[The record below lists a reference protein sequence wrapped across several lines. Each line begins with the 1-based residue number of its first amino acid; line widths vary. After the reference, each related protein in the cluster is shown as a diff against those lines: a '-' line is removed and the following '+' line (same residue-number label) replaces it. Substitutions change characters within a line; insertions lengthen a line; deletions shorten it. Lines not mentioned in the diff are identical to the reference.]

1 MTENVDFLSSA
12 LGVAQPIPEAPPA
25 QQQAPEPIAVVT
37 QDPPQGAPVQQEPLA
52 QDPAKTEIDFSALLK
67 EKTGGKVENFDQL
80 QQFLDINEK
89 YASVNTEASEL
100 RSKVEQYE
108 GQLKDRYANPLVDM
122 LDNLYRN
129 GANDV
134 QIQTALQLQSLDL
147 EGISG
152 LEAKTRRMMFE
163 KGWTR
168 EDALDEINAQYKLD
182 ENKFEP
188 DEIER
193 DLKRIERNKTD
204 DIKYLSDLKKEA
216 TAKPNGPDPEKL
228 RLAEQQKAELQ
239 TKVSSFVSTVT
250 NQHGGLGSLE
260 LVSAK
265 DNEDGI
271 SLELNFSEEFKK
283 VAPEYAKQFMLQN
296 GIEPSEGSLPA
307 VKEYL
312 NNLYFAA
319 NGKEIM
325 KTVAA
330 HVESTVLKRFTEQ
343 NSNRGGANRN
353 QNPLPNAKT
362 QDENDFLRS
371 WALGKG

>member
-1 MTENVDFLSSA
+1 MTENIDFLSSA
-12 LGVAQPIPEAPPA
+12 LGETQPTPEAPPA
-25 QQQAPEPIAVVT
+25 QQQAPIAPAATPEP
-37 QDPPQGAPVQQEPLA
+37 PKEE
-52 QDPAKTEIDFSALLK
+52 PAKPETPAAEPVKPEIDFSAILK
-67 EKTGGKVENFDQL
+67 EKTGGKVESFDQL

-89 YASVNTEASEL
+89 YASVNNEASDL

-108 GQLKDRYANPLVDM
+108 SQLKDRYANPLVDM

-129 GANDV
+129 GANDT

-147 EGISG
+147 DSISG

-168 EDALDEINAQYKLD
+168 EDALDEINAQYRLD
-182 ENKFEP
+182 ENKYEP

-193 DLKRIERNKTD
+193 DLKRIERNKSE
-204 DIKYLSDLKKEA
+204 DIKYLSELKKEA
-216 TAKPNGPDPEKL
+216 TAKPNGPDPEKQ
-228 RLAEQQKAELQ
+228 RLAEQQQAELQ
-239 TKVSSFVSTVT
+239 AKVSSFVSTVT

-265 DNEDGI
+265 DNEEGI

-283 VAPEYAKQFMLQN
+283 AAPEYAKQFMLQN
-296 GIEPSEGSLPA
+296 GITPSEGSLPA

-330 HVESTVLKRFTEQ
+330 HVESTVLKRITEQ